1 MARVRVAVLV
11 SGRGSNLQAL
21 IDATRDPDYPAEIVL
36 VASNVPEAAA
46 LARAEAA
53 KIPTLTFDHRG
64 YPSRAAFD
72 AVLDSAL
79 TAVGVDLVCLAGFM
93 RLLTPD
99 FVERRR
105 NRMINIHPSLL
116 PAFPGLK
123 THERTLASGVRIAG
137 CTVHFVRPETDTGPI
152 IAQAAVPV
160 LAGDTA
166 ETLAARILV
175 QEHRIYPLALQL
187 LAEGRVRVEGDRAFI
202 FGGDSD
208 IGASLVSPNL

>member
-1 MARVRVAVLV
+1 MARVRVGVLV

-36 VASNVPEAAA
+36 VVSNVPGAAA

-53 KIPTLTFDHRG
+53 KIATLTFDHQG

-72 AVLDSAL
+72 AVLESAL
-79 TAVGVDLVCLAGFM
+79 TTVGVDLVCLAGFM

-105 NRMINIHPSLL
+105 NRLINIHPSLL
-116 PAFPGLK
+116 PAFPGLR
-123 THERTLASGVRIAG
+123 THERTLAAGVRIAG

-160 LAGDTA
+160 IAGDTV
-166 ETLAARILV
+166 ESLARRILV
-175 QEHRIYPLALQL
+175 QEHRIYPFALRL
-187 LAEGRVRVEGDRAFI
+187 LAEGRVRVEGERAFI
-202 FGGDSD
+202 FGGDND
-208 IGASLVSPNL
+208 AGAALSSPHF